1 MPNNNLAN
9 ATKPMNTSNMNIVS
23 FPAAPPAPPNTSAD
37 PEFSSIALAPIP
49 PVMGTD
55 VDGAR
60 QFYRSSVSQIRMP
73 PLPAASKIAQGA
85 QAATQVIY
93 QVNGGGSNTSA
104 SSTTGVDLQVNN
116 VDNPVQSILN
126 LTGPG
131 VSYGPSKG
139 EVSIFA
145 TIGQIENNG
154 VAVPGEPTLNFLSP
168 LVVTDNPTNQSS
180 DISVSL
186 ATLYYQTVQ
195 QAGTSKAQEP
205 KLNFLAPMTV
215 TDDPGNTSSDVA
227 VSVMV
232 GDSGSGG
239 VKGLVPAPPAGSGAL
254 NYLQANGTWSEP
266 AGTGGVT
273 IVAVDLTGQNNNIG
287 ATTIVTPG
295 ANGYYRISGWAVST
309 NTPSGGSIPAISIL
323 FTDADSNTVQTAVLF
338 SAKVAVN
345 AAGSYSFLNTAT
357 AAFPVWSGTFYA
369 KSGVAIQYEATSY
382 AAGSGTALVYALHLR
397 LEGPL

>member
-1 MPNNNLAN
+1 
-9 ATKPMNTSNMNIVS
+9 MNIVS

-139 EVSIFA
+139 EV
-145 TIGQIENNG
+145 
-154 VAVPGEPTLNFLSP
+154 
-168 LVVTDNPTNQSS
+168 
-180 DISVSL
+180 
-186 ATLYYQTVQ
+186 
-195 QAGTSKAQEP
+195 
-205 KLNFLAPMTV
+205 
-215 TDDPGNTSSDVA
+215 
-227 VSVMV
+227 
-232 GDSGSGG
+232 
-239 VKGLVPAPPAGSGAL
+239 
-254 NYLQANGTWSEP
+254 
-266 AGTGGVT
+266 
-273 IVAVDLTGQNNNIG
+273 
-287 ATTIVTPG
+287 
-295 ANGYYRISGWAVST
+295 
-309 NTPSGGSIPAISIL
+309 
-323 FTDADSNTVQTAVLF
+323 
-338 SAKVAVN
+338 
-345 AAGSYSFLNTAT
+345 
-357 AAFPVWSGTFYA
+357 
-369 KSGVAIQYEATSY
+369 
-382 AAGSGTALVYALHLR
+382 
-397 LEGPL
+397 